1 MAVYLDFDNIVI
13 SRYDQVHGRNSFQK
27 DKARGLDDDKLTT
40 ATVDLGAIIDF
51 ASSFGTLVLT
61 RAYADWSADLN
72 ANYQGQLVGRAVD
85 LVQLFPA
92 AAYGKNGAD
101 IRLAVDAVEDMFRL
115 PDLTHVVIV
124 GGDSDYI
131 ALAQRCKRL
140 GRYVVGIGVA
150 GASSRSLASACDEFV
165 TYDALPGIPTVAPAP
180 AKKATKRTKSKE
192 PDDEPEPAD
201 TQAAATGL
209 LERALRIGHEK
220 DDADWLHNSAVKAQM
235 KRMDPSFSEKSLGFR
250 SFSDFLRSRSD
261 VADLDESS
269 TTRMVRLHQ
278 RGSKPRSDPDVR
290 ASGEVPDR
298 VSTYAEAMTERLY
311 FRQLLSGRD
320 FAQSDM
326 IAQQMRNFSYLIGD
340 RETGDT
346 VVVDPAYAANDLVDI
361 LESDGMKLSGVLVT
375 HHHPDHVGGSM
386 MGFELKGLAEL
397 LERQSVPVHVNSLEA
412 EWVSRVTGIA
422 RSDLTAHEHGD
433 KVNVGD
439 VEIELLHTP
448 GHTPGSQCFLLD
460 GRLVAGDTLF
470 LEGCGRTDFPGGD
483 VDDMFRSLQQLAA
496 AVRRPDGVSRATG
509 TRWSPARRCRT
520 CGAPTTC
527 TGRAIWISGEC

>member
-1 MAVYLDFDNIVI
+1 VTEPGAPRVAVYLDFDNIVI

-61 RAYADWSADLN
+61 RAYADWSAALN
-72 ANYQGQLVGRAVD
+72 AKYQGQLVGRAVD

-165 TYDALPGIPTVAPAP
+165 TYDALPGIPTVAVAPAP
-180 AKKATKRTKSKE
+180 AKKATRRTKST
-192 PDDEPEPAD
+192 EPEEDPEPEAAD

-269 TTRMVRLHQ
+269 TTRMVRLH
-278 RGSKPRSDPDVR
+278 
-290 ASGEVPDR
+290 
-298 VSTYAEAMTERLY
+298 
-311 FRQLLSGRD
+311 RD
-320 FAQSDM
+320 
-326 IAQQMRNFSYLIGD
+326 N
-340 RETGDT
+340 
-346 VVVDPAYAANDLVDI
+346 
-361 LESDGMKLSGVLVT
+361 
-375 HHHPDHVGGSM
+375 
-386 MGFELKGLAEL
+386 
-397 LERQSVPVHVNSLEA
+397 
-412 EWVSRVTGIA
+412 
-422 RSDLTAHEHGD
+422 
-433 KVNVGD
+433 
-439 VEIELLHTP
+439 
-448 GHTPGSQCFLLD
+448 
-460 GRLVAGDTLF
+460 
-470 LEGCGRTDFPGGD
+470 
-483 VDDMFRSLQQLAA
+483 
-496 AVRRPDGVSRATG
+496 
-509 TRWSPARRCRT
+509 
-520 CGAPTTC
+520 
-527 TGRAIWISGEC
+527 